1 MKLYQIINAKESL
14 KKLNEADG
22 LSFKTALTIARDINK
37 IDEVLEVYDNKRKQL
52 IEKYGK
58 KDDNGNLVTEN
69 GNAMLKDSNAFA
81 NDYNKMVLED
91 VDLDITKIKGDD
103 LASVKGL
110 TPSDI
115 QNIYFLL
122 EGEKE
127 EKTNG

>member
-1 MKLYQIINAKESL
+1 M
-14 KKLNEADG
+14 
-22 LSFKTALTIARDINK
+22 IARDINK

-69 GNAMLKDSNAFA
+69 GNTMLKDSNAFA

-91 VDLDITKIKGDD
+91 VDLDITKIKEDE
-103 LASVKGL
+103 LTSVKRL
-110 TPSDI
+110 TPKDI
-115 QNIYFLL
+115 NNISFLL
-122 EGEKE
+122 KEEKE

>member
-1 MKLYQIINAKESL
+1 M
-14 KKLNEADG
+14 
-22 LSFKTALTIARDINK
+22 IARDINK

-69 GNAMLKDSNAFA
+69 GNTMLKDSNAFA

-91 VDLDITKIKGDD
+91 VDLDITKIKEDD

-115 QNIYFLL
+115 NNISFLL
-122 EGEKE
+122 EEEKE

>member
-1 MKLYQIINAKESL
+1 MKLYQLVESNDSL
-14 KKLNEADG
+14 KKLNTAEG
-22 LSFKTALTIARDINK
+22 LPFKTALSIARDINK

-91 VDLDITKIKGDD
+91 VDLDITKIKEDD

-122 EGEKE
+122 DI
-127 EKTNG
+127 